1 MRSCLRLKAALT
13 RLNTSLIA
21 QHGALAA
28 LRDADYLA
36 YAQGVVRG
44 NLAHLKTTLAGIDGL
59 ELTTSPV
66 RGLACALDTS
76 GAGVTSQ
83 ELMVAL
89 FARRVATYPGDGMG
103 TTGAATT
110 LRLNLSR
117 PDPWAM
123 AHLREMLPE
132 AIAEAASGRWRE
144 PVAALLESKGTPRAI
159 DLAAIIRSRPPAS

>member
-1 MRSCLRLKAALT
+1 M
-13 RLNTSLIA
+13 
-21 QHGALAA
+21 
-28 LRDADYLA
+28 
-36 YAQGVVRG
+36 
-44 NLAHLKTTLAGIDGL
+44 
-59 ELTTSPV
+59 

-123 AHLREMLPE
+123 EHLRAMLPD

-159 DLAAIIRSRPPAS
+159 DLAATRAERAS

>member
-1 MRSCLRLKAALT
+1 
-13 RLNTSLIA
+13 
-21 QHGALAA
+21 
-28 LRDADYLA
+28 
-36 YAQGVVRG
+36 
-44 NLAHLKTTLAGIDGL
+44 
-59 ELTTSPV
+59 
-66 RGLACALDTS
+66 
-76 GAGVTSQ
+76 
-83 ELMVAL
+83 MVAL

-123 AHLREMLPE
+123 AHLRDMLPE

-159 DLAAIIRSRPPAS
+159 DLAATIRGGP